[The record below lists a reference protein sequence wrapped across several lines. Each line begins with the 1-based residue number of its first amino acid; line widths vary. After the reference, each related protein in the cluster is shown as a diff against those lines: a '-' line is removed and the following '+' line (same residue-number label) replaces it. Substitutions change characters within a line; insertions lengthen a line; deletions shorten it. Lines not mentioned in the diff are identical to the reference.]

1 MKAVQMAPLTV
12 EDYRQLPETG
22 PRYQLIEGDLF
33 MAPAPNRF
41 HQDIVCNLHYQLRA
55 YLEKR
60 RIGALYIAPFDV
72 YIDDINALQP
82 DIVFIASEN
91 DILTA
96 AGAEGSPD
104 FVVEVLS
111 PKTAH
116 LDRISKR
123 RVYARSGVKEFW
135 IIDPHAKQVHVYLLQ
150 RDPEEPHATY
160 GVRDTFTSPT
170 FPGLKFKA
178 TAIFKAQ

>member
-1 MKAVQMAPLTV
+1 MNSVQMAPLTV

-41 HQDIVCNLHYQLRA
+41 HQNISLNVAVILYK
-55 YLEKR
+55 YLEKNPL
-60 RIGALYIAPFDV
+60 GSVYTAPFDV
-72 YIDDINALQP
+72 YLDEINAVQP
-82 DIVFIASEN
+82 DVVFVSKGN

-96 AGAEGSPD
+96 QGVAGAPD

-116 LDRISKR
+116 LDKQSKR
-123 RVYARSGVKEFW
+123 RVYARAGVKELW
-135 IIDPHAKQVHVYLLQ
+135 IIDPDTRTTHVYWLQ
-150 RDPEEPHATY
+150 KDPNKPAKTY
-160 GVRDTFTSPT
+160 GIRDTFTSPT
-170 FPGLKFKA
+170 FPGLKFKG